1 VFLQQLIPTIPV
13 HQVVAWWTAIVIQT
27 QLTQAH
33 PITVITTILVQVTQ
47 SVVVIIATALLGT
60 VVVRIKHFKRTLGR
74 VMVVV
79 RPVINMD

>member
-13 HQVVAWWTAIVIQT
+13 HQVVTWWAAIVIQT